1 MSIHRHIMSLSR
13 TDNLEISGS
22 DVKDESYMHISPSQF
37 PSPSPSN
44 QPPPNQPPSN
54 PSPSN
59 PSLVSISAERLK
71 YLEYLESNISSI
83 VDSAVQEYKNKQN
96 NVMKKKCV
104 KNKENKVQAWS
115 QSPKVE

>member
-22 DVKDESYMHISPSQF
+22 DESYMHISPSQF
-37 PSPSPSN
+37 PSPSP
-44 QPPPNQPPSN
+44 PPSN
-54 PSPSN
+54 PSSYK
-59 PSLVSISAERLK
+59 PSLVSITAERLK

-104 KNKENKVQAWS
+104 KNKENKVQARS